1 MKFTLKIFLF
11 LVTISVALSVVIILL
26 FSCRNDNSPL
36 IIEPPAIIVPMDL
49 ENLMFKNLGLSEMKF
64 MRDTV

>member
-36 IIEPPAIIVPMDL
+36 IIEPLAIIVPMDL